1 MSGSQPFTQMKKLQV
16 LTHPDQ
22 GGSPEAFHIVQVEYQ
37 ILTTWLKQYKLQV
50 AALSSV
56 WKDEFLCH
64 CLKCSAFFKRR
75 GQCEASM
82 GMTKKRHKAPCGLAA
97 GSFHVRKAYPKF
109 WPEYVKMVAH
119 GMSLQ
124 DARREI
130 KKLYELDAFDKKER
144 AKYKRQRQQEEE
156 VKKNAKN
163 MITSR
168 AGGAEQLS
176 HSPES
181 FS

>member
-56 WKDEFLCH
+56 WWKDEFLCH

-75 GQCEASM
+75 EVN
-82 GMTKKRHKAPCGLAA
+82 
-97 GSFHVRKAYPKF
+97 VRPA
-109 WPEYVKMVAH
+109 WA
-119 GMSLQ
+119 
-124 DARREI
+124 
-130 KKLYELDAFDKKER
+130 
-144 AKYKRQRQQEEE
+144 
-156 VKKNAKN
+156 
-163 MITSR
+163 
-168 AGGAEQLS
+168 
-176 HSPES
+176 
-181 FS
+181 